1 MTQKKWSTCLWCDW
15 GVEKLLFWHEFV
27 KTKPL
32 FLHLRRPKCHQ
43 WFNFAIKHG
52 WDFPE
57 LFLKIYESFHRRI
70 IELNGGL
77 DENHLYMGNF
87 PAHVYTGGYLLP
99 LSLQTSWLP
108 ASLTGDTWS
117 WQPARIMRQNSPFLY
132 SAPFWTIRHWD
143 ISPDVQSA
151 QSSVRICL
159 HRFGCWSIQHSP
171 AFRCGWIGEHGAI
184 TGSMA
189 SWPLTMLGTNQKA
202 GPLPIETREIR
213 LVWSNIKKS
222 S

>member
-57 LFLKIYESFHRRI
+57 LNLKIYESFHRRI

-77 DENHLYMGNF
+77 DEESSICLYMGNF
-87 PAHVYTGGYLLP
+87 PAKTSLHWKVLTAFVTPNILAPCIADWRYLVLTACANHETK
-99 LSLQTSWLP
+99 LSIYIFGSILKLS
-108 ASLTGDTWS
+108 
-117 WQPARIMRQNSPFLY
+117 
-132 SAPFWTIRHWD
+132 D
-143 ISPDVQSA
+143 IETSA
-151 QSSVRICL
+151 QMCRQCVSFFASVWMLID
-159 HRFGCWSIQHSP
+159 P
-171 AFRCGWIGEHGAI
+171 AFRSGSTEQLQDLWPTLDNAGDKPKSGSPAHWNKGDGWFDK
-184 TGSMA
+184 TS
-189 SWPLTMLGTNQKA
+189 K
-202 GPLPIETREIR
+202 
-213 LVWSNIKKS
+213 NIKKS